1 MDTKKQPDPE
11 RTIVVRAVYL
21 GDEPDLSEPE
31 KPFFLGSMPIINAIT
46 KQRDIQTIVAYG
58 QTFPNVEFLHGS
70 LSYNPD
76 EGRAGVTE
84 ETVLVIYDV
93 PISVAEEWKTI
104 ERWKFEKTSWTKY
117 REIIT
122 SQYERV
128 IRARDNLAD
137 KLTTGWARFFGLKID
152 EIVPQVIRI
161 DVWLGKHRKDR
172 EFKSTDRYHYHV
184 NLKEVKVADLF
195 NAVEYIEQAF
205 YSLGVDCEVAVS
217 IDTEQVYKTPKGLT
231 DEPKA

>member
-1 MDTKKQPDPE
+1 MDTEKQPE

-21 GDEPDLSEPE
+21 GDEPALSEPE
-31 KPFFLGSMPIINAIT
+31 QPFFIGSMPIVNAIT
-46 KQRDIQTIVAYG
+46 KQRDIRTIVAYG

-93 PISVAEEWKTI
+93 PISVAEEWNAI
-104 ERWKFEKTSWTKY
+104 ENWKFEKFSWTKY

-122 SQYERV
+122 SQFERV
-128 IRARDNLAD
+128 THARDKLAD
-137 KLTTGWARFFGLKID
+137 KLTTGWARFFGLQID
-152 EIVPQVIRI
+152 SIVPQVIRI

-184 NLKEVKVADLF
+184 NLRAVKVADLF

-205 YSLGVDCEVAVS
+205 FSLGVDCEVAVS
-217 IDTEQVYKTPKGLT
+217 INTEDVYRTPQGLT